1 MRRIILGLLIAA
13 VLMPECALA
22 WYGYDENSGRE
33 VEIHKGNLVRPGR
46 DIEVYDPYT
55 GRYKDVEVESIRKR
69 GRDVEVEVYDWQ
81 TGKSQTLIM
90 EGYQAK
96 KQRYGR

>member
-1 MRRIILGLLIAA
+1 MKRIFFILA
-13 VLMPECALA
+13 VLLLPYPASA
-22 WYGYDENSGRE
+22 WYGYDDSTGKE

-55 GRYKDVEVESIRKR
+55 GRYKDVEVESIRQR

>member
-1 MRRIILGLLIAA
+1 MKHILILFAL
-13 VLMPECALA
+13 VLFLPDSAFA
-22 WYGYDENSGRE
+22 WYGYDDNTGRE
-33 VEIHKGNLVRPGR
+33 VEIGKGNLVRPGR
-46 DIEVYDPYT
+46 DIEVYDPYS
-55 GRYKDVEVESIRKR
+55 GRYRDVQVESIRQR

-90 EGYQAK
+90 EGYQKK